1 MDAQPW
7 WQGATPHQN
16 IRDGRVDEALFEAKL
31 GEAIQDR
38 GPDEYRLAEKFFA
51 KTFFTAGL
59 RELLHD
65 ILLTLSGRRA
75 GNAVVNLKTSFG
87 GGKTHTELAVYHL
100 FAHPEA
106 SMGVAQV
113 RELVAAA
120 GLDAPPPCRVAVL
133 PGTNLSPTGRTVA
146 TDRSPDGLTIR
157 TLWGEMAYRL
167 GGPEAFALLAEE
179 DARRVSP
186 GEDRLRAVLET
197 VGPSLIL
204 LDETLHYVDKATQ
217 IEGADGEDLAKQTVA
232 FLRELSGVIDSL
244 RHSMLIVSLTASKL
258 DQLSDDAQTWLL
270 RMEHI
275 INRLAHACTPIEG
288 TEIHEVVRRRL
299 FDHVDEAAATAAAAR
314 YHKLY
319 ANLGNLPG
327 LYVDPVYRD
336 LIKRSYPFHPELVT
350 VIYERWGA
358 KPGFQLTRGTLRFL
372 ALVLQ
377 DLWQRRQEVAPDLI
391 LMGHVPAG
399 DSAIRAM
406 VRDIGGDARW
416 DSVIGADIAAP
427 DVSASAAPAKA
438 QIIDQERGDGLAQAL
453 ATTIL
458 LYSFGGGETPA
469 ATPQELTVAT
479 TRPDVDEATWGDLLR
494 KLGRRLFYL
503 YFDEAKYR
511 FRMEPNVTSLHHTY
525 RLNLSEGGEVEA
537 HIDSV
542 IMPKALGSQSS
553 LQKFNAVYYL
563 PKQPVDR
570 DSPDLK
576 LVVLG
581 FDRLVENG
589 TLPGETRQA
598 VMDVLERHGQ
608 TLRQHRNTLVFGVAE
623 QALAEQ
629 AREHVTD
636 YLSWRKIQRNPED
649 WDRIGG
655 SQQQHV
661 NDQLTDTESAALQ
674 AIIQAY
680 RVALLPIEDKATS
693 RLALQPV
700 ALSAYGPGKT
710 IAPMVWETLAGRTSH
725 NPWLL
730 EELTPQ
736 TFLERHGAAAWPESE
751 KWVTTAT
758 LWNRFTTQVGLPMLT
773 SERVLLE
780 TLRAGATAGLL
791 AVGLLVEPQ
800 SRRDQRDS
808 YVDLYFHEPLP
819 QNAPVIGE
827 RWLVMRP
834 AAYREIA
841 ERPERV
847 TAEEIVSAVAV
858 QMVQSGGKTVSVPEI
873 YRQIKEK
880 HRFGIEDESF
890 VAAVQQVVREH
901 GFGYRVDGEA
911 VAEIAADD
919 PAGLVGEF
927 FKDTTVRPP
936 VTDSGRTIVIHG
948 SIDLVK
954 GELTRLFQK
963 IVQPLSSQ
971 KPASLTM
978 QLTIT
983 AQFDTDPGSGLDA
996 TLDDAFDN
1004 NAFPRLTREDSK
1016 KGKA

>member
-1 MDAQPW
+1 MDTTPW

-16 IRDGRVDEALFEAKL
+16 IREGRVDEALFEAKL

-38 GPDEYRLAEKFFA
+38 GPDEYRLAEKFFQ

-59 RELLHD
+59 RGLLHD

-106 SMGVAQV
+106 SMGVPQV

-133 PGTNLSPTGRTVA
+133 PGTNLSPTGRT
-146 TDRSPDGLTIR
+146 TDDGLTIR

-186 GEDRLRAVLET
+186 GEDRLRAVLTT

-204 LDETLHYVDKATQ
+204 MDETLHYVDKATQ
-217 IEGADGEDLAKQTVA
+217 IEGSDGDDLAKQTVA

-244 RHSMLIVSLTASKL
+244 GHSMLIVSLTASKL

-299 FDHVDEAAATAAAAR
+299 FDYVDEPAAAAAAAR

-319 ANLGNLPG
+319 ASLGNLPG

-438 QIIDQERGDGLAQAL
+438 QIIDQERGDDAGLAQAL

-542 IMPKALGSQSS
+542 MLSRALGSGSS

-570 DSPDLK
+570 DSPELK

-589 TLPGETRQA
+589 TLPNETRQA

-661 NDQLTDTESAALQ
+661 NEQLTDTESAMLQ

-680 RVALLPIEDKATS
+680 RFALLPIEDKATS
-693 RLALQPV
+693 RLGLQQV
-700 ALSAYGPGKT
+700 ALGAYGSGRLV
-710 IAPMVWETLAGRTSH
+710 APIVWETLAGRTSH
-725 NPWLL
+725 NPYLL

-773 SERVLLE
+773 SERVLLD

-791 AVGLLVEPQ
+791 AVGLLVEAQ
-800 SRRDQRDS
+800 SPRDQRDS

-847 TAEEIVSAVAV
+847 TAEEIRGIVGAQFLEPGRTAVD
-858 QMVQSGGKTVSVPEI
+858 VPDL
-873 YRQIKEK
+873 YRQVKDK
-880 HRFGIEDESF
+880 HRHGIEFESF
-890 VAAVQQVVREH
+890 ITAANQVIREH
-901 GFGYRVDGEA
+901 GVGYRENGET
-911 VAEIAADD
+911 VAEIVASD
-919 PAGLVGEF
+919 PAELAGEF

-948 SIDLVK
+948 AIDLAK

-971 KPASLTM
+971 KPAALTM

-1004 NAFPRLTREDSK
+1004 NAFPRLTKEDSK
-1016 KGKA
+1016 KGKG

>member
-65 ILLTLSGRRA
+65 ILLTLSGRRPR
-75 GNAVVNLKTSFG
+75 NAVVNLKTSFG

-106 SMGVAQV
+106 SLTVPQV

-120 GLDAPPPCRVAVL
+120 GLSAPPACRVAVL
-133 PGTNLSPTGRTVA
+133 PGTNLSPTGRT
-146 TDRSPDGLTIR
+146 TEDGLTIR
-157 TLWGEMAYRL
+157 SLWGEMAYRL
-167 GGPEAFALLAEE
+167 GGPDAFALLAEE

-197 VGPSLIL
+197 VGPSLVL
-204 LDETLHYVDKATQ
+204 LDETLHYVDKAAQ
-217 IEGADGEDLAKQTVA
+217 IEGGDGEDLAKQTVA
-232 FLRELSGVIDSL
+232 FLRELSSVIDSL
-244 RHSMLIVSLTASKL
+244 GHSMLIVSLTASKL

-275 INRLAHACTPIEG
+275 ISRLAHAVTPIEG

-319 ANLGNLPG
+319 SALGNLPG
-327 LYVDPVYRD
+327 LYVDAAYRD
-336 LIKRSYPFHPELVT
+336 LMRRSYPFHPELIT

-377 DLWQRRQEVAPDLI
+377 ELWQRREEVAPDLI

-406 VRDIGGDARW
+406 IRDIGGDARW
-416 DSVIGADIAAP
+416 DSVIGSDIAAP
-427 DVSASAAPAKA
+427 AVSATAAPAKA
-438 QIIDQERGDGLAQAL
+438 EIIDQERGDGAGLAQAL

-458 LYSFGGGETPA
+458 LFSFGGGENPE
-469 ATPQELTVAT
+469 ATRQELSLACA
-479 TRPDVDEATWGDLLR
+479 RPGVDEATWEDLLR
-494 KLGRRLFYL
+494 KLGSRLFYL

-525 RLNLSEGGEVEA
+525 RLNLSESGEVEA
-537 HIDSV
+537 HIDNV
-542 IMPKALGSQSS
+542 IMTKALGSQSS
-553 LQKFNAVYYL
+553 LQKFSAVYYL
-563 PKQPVDR
+563 PRQPVDR
-570 DSPDLK
+570 DSPELK
-576 LVVLG
+576 LVALG
-581 FDRLVENG
+581 LDRPSDNG
-589 TLPGETRQA
+589 KLPEETRQA

-623 QALAEQ
+623 RTMVEHARGLA
-629 AREHVTD
+629 AD
-636 YLSWRKIQRNPED
+636 YLSWRKIQLNPED

-655 SQQQHV
+655 SQQQLV
-661 NDQLTDTESAALQ
+661 KEQMGETESAVLQ
-674 AIIQAY
+674 ALIQAY
-680 RVALLPIEDKATS
+680 RFALLPAEDKATS
-693 RLALQPV
+693 RLALQLV
-700 ALSAYGPGKT
+700 ALGSYGPGKMV
-710 IAPMVWETLAGRTSH
+710 APMVWETLAGRTSH

-791 AVGLLVEPQ
+791 AVGQLVEAQ
-800 SRRDQRDS
+800 SPRDQRDS

-841 ERPERV
+841 ERPGRV
-847 TAEEIVSAVAV
+847 TAEEIVQIVAV
-858 QMVQSGGKTVSVPEI
+858 QMLQPDRTAVSVQEI
-873 YRQIKEK
+873 YQQVKGK
-880 HRFGIEDESF
+880 HRHGIEEASF
-890 VAAVQQVVREH
+890 VQAVQQVVREH
-901 GFGYRVDGEA
+901 GLGYRENGET

-919 PAGLVGEF
+919 PASLVGEF
-927 FKDTTVRPP
+927 YKDTAVKPS
-936 VTDSGRTIVIHG
+936 VTESGRSIVIHG
-948 SIDLVK
+948 SIDLAK

-971 KPASLTM
+971 RPASLTM

-983 AQFDTDPGSGLDA
+983 AQFDADPGSGLDA

-1004 NAFPRLTREDSK
+1004 NAFPRLGREDSK
-1016 KGKA
+1016 KGRE